1 VKKIL
6 DFIKGETG
14 LYLIFG
20 GLTTVVN
27 YVFFWVSL
35 KLSLPVIAANTIA
48 FIFAVAFAYVT
59 NKIYVFKSKSWK
71 LSVLTKEILSFI
83 AARILSFLFETAGL
97 WFAED
102 VINADEMGVLIAKVI
117 LSVGVIFINWVLS
130 KFVIFKKSAK

>member
-1 VKKIL
+1 MKKIL

-102 VINADEMGVLIAKVI
+102 VINADETGVLIAKVI